1 MNARS
6 CMQKHTP
13 SGRRSLLARC
23 RPATAI
29 VACLIAIPP
38 GLNGQEVLT
47 PELLWELPRVG
58 GPSVS
63 PDGRLIAF
71 GVTRYDL
78 EANKGNSD
86 IYLIPVAGGEPVLLV
101 GTPHREG
108 SPQWRPDGE
117 WLGYLSNESGSTQL
131 WEVRPDGWVRRRVTD
146 LEDGISNFQYSPSG
160 NHISFTRSVDVDA
173 TTAEMHPDLPK
184 ANARIIDD
192 LMYRHWDHWRDG
204 SYRHLFIAHYRDGA
218 IGDPV
223 DLMPDEPYDTPLD
236 PFGGG
241 EQIAWSADGRQIAY
255 TSKKMTGARFARSTN
270 SEVYL
275 YDLETGETT
284 NLTDGMMGYDIEPAF
299 SPDGRNLAWLS
310 MERDG
315 YESDRNRLFLLDL
328 GSGERRELSA
338 GFDQDAHAPTWAAD
352 SRTLYF
358 TSETEGTIQLF
369 AAEAETG
376 EIRKVSE
383 GDHNY
388 YGFAIAEG
396 EDGRSLIGQRV
407 SISAPAELYRVDER
421 TSETSRLTFFTA
433 PIMDALE
440 LGRVERRWI
449 PATDGGR
456 ILTWVIYPPG
466 FDPEQRYP
474 ALLYAQGGP
483 QSTVSQFFSYRWN
496 FQLMAAN
503 GYIVVAPNRRGV
515 PSFGQAWKEEISRDW
530 GGQAMRDLLSAIDEV
545 AGEPFVDTDRLG
557 AVGASFGGY
566 TVFWLAG
573 HHEKRFRAFVSHAGV
588 FNLESMFG
596 ATEELFFPEFDLG
609 GPYWESPRPESYDL
623 FSPHE
628 FVQNWDTPMLII
640 AGQLDFR
647 VPVTESMQ
655 AFTALRAQGIEGRFL
670 YYPEEGHWILGPQN
684 GVLWHREFYGW
695 LDRFLK
701 PLSS

>member
-1 MNARS
+1 MNTRNRVE
-6 CMQKHTP
+6 
-13 SGRRSLLARC
+13 RRSNRGWAPLFHRYLPAATIMSLLLVL
-23 RPATAI
+23 PA
-29 VACLIAIPP
+29 
-38 GLNGQEVLT
+38 GLQAQDVLT

-58 GPSVS
+58 GPAVS

-71 GVTRYDL
+71 GVTRYAL
-78 EANKGNSD
+78 EDNKGNSD

-108 SPQWRPDGE
+108 SAQWRPDGA

-131 WEVRPDGWVRRRVTD
+131 WEVRPDGWVRRQVS
-146 LEDGISNFQYSPSG
+146 EVEGGISNFLYSPSG
-160 NHISFTRSVDVDA
+160 DHVSFTRSVDVDPA
-173 TTAEMHPDLPK
+173 TADIHPDLPE

-192 LMYRHWDHWRDG
+192 LMYRHWDHWRNG
-204 SYRHLFIAHYRDGA
+204 SYRHLFIAEYGDGQ
-218 IGDPV
+218 IGEPI
-223 DLMPDEPYDTPLD
+223 DLMPSEPYDTPLE

-255 TSKKMTGARFARSTN
+255 TSKKVTGAKFARTTN

-275 YDLETGETT
+275 YDVETGGTT
-284 NLTDGMMGYDIEPAF
+284 NLTDGMQGYDIEPAF
-299 SPDGRNLAWLS
+299 SSDGRYLAWLS

-315 YESDRNRLFLLDL
+315 YEADRNRLFLLNL
-328 GSGERRELSA
+328 ESGAKRELSV
-338 GFDQDAHAPTWAAD
+338 GFDQDAHGPTWAAD
-352 SRTLYF
+352 SQTVYF
-358 TSETEGTIQLF
+358 TSESEGTIQLF
-369 AAEAETG
+369 AADAESG
-376 EIRKVSE
+376 EIRQISE

-388 YGFAIAEG
+388 YGFAIAEA
-396 EDGRSLIGQRV
+396 EETPTLIGQRV
-407 SISAPAELYRVDER
+407 SISAPAELYRVDAR
-421 TSETSRLTFFTA
+421 TGETTRLTFLTA
-433 PIMDALE
+433 PIMDPLE
-440 LGRVERRWI
+440 LGRVERRWV

-466 FDPEQRYP
+466 FDAEQRYP

-503 GYIVVAPNRRGV
+503 GYVVVAPNRRGV
-515 PSFGQAWKEEISRDW
+515 PSFGQVWKEEISRDW

-545 AGEPFVDTDRLG
+545 AEEPFVDGDRLG

-566 TVFWLAG
+566 TAFWLAG
-573 HHEKRFRAFVSHAGV
+573 HHEGRFQTFVSHAGV

-623 FSPHE
+623 FSPHK

-655 AFTALRAQGIEGRFL
+655 AFTALRAQGIDGRFL
-670 YYPEEGHWILGPQN
+670 YYPEEGHWILSPQN

-695 LDRFLK
+695 LDRYLK
-701 PLSS
+701 PPSS